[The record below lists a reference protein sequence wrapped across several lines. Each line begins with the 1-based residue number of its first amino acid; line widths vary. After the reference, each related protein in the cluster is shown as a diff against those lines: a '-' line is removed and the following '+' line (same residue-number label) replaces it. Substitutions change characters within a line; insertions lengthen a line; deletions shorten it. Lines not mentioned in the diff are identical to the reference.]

1 MDLKKATELVKFDL
15 ESSNIINKTLA
26 NISKIDDSKI
36 EIVDKNNKR
45 MMKKLIE
52 DTSNYLKEKGFES
65 PEIGIILGTG
75 LGQLLDHVEII
86 KEVSYNHIPNFPTA
100 TVEFHK
106 GKLIYGILEGKK
118 AIIMQGRFHLY
129 EGYTLQ
135 DVTYPVRIMKDL
147 GISTL
152 LVSNASGALNLDYN
166 KGELMLIE
174 DHINLQGSS
183 PLAFKGVE
191 HLGER
196 FVDMSAPYDV
206 TLNAHFESIALK
218 NNITLHKGV
227 YVSVVGPQL
236 ETRAEYKMLNLMGGD
251 AVGMSTVPEIIVAN
265 HLQLRVAAV
274 SVLTDECD
282 PENLK
287 PVDISEI
294 IAMAAKAEPGIR
306 NDNFFFITCKPK
318 HCSFLLEGHYF

>member
-1 MDLKKATELVKFDL
+1 MT
-15 ESSNIINKTLA
+15 
-26 NISKIDDSKI
+26 
-36 EIVDKNNKR
+36 
-45 MMKKLIE
+45 KLIE
-52 DTSNYLKEKGFES
+52 ETTDYLKEKGIES
-65 PEIGIILGTG
+65 PQIGIILGTG
-75 LGQLLDHVEII
+75 LGQLLDHIKII
-86 KEVSYNHIPNFPTA
+86 KEVSYNQIPNFPTA

-106 GKLIYGILEGKK
+106 GKLVYGILEGKK
-118 AIIMQGRFHLY
+118 AIVMQGRFHLY

-135 DVTYPVRIMKDL
+135 DVTYPVRIMKHL

-174 DHINLQGSS
+174 DHINLQGGS

-196 FVDMSAPYDV
+196 FADMSEPYDC

-218 NNITLHKGV
+218 NNIKLHKGV

-236 ETRAEYKMLNLMGGD
+236 ETRAEYKMLKLLGAD

-265 HLQLRVAAV
+265 HLKLKVAAV
-274 SVLTDECD
+274 SVFTYECD
-282 PENLK
+282 PDNLK

-294 IAMAAKAEPGIR
+294 IEMASKAEPHI
-306 NDNFFFITCKPK
+306 ITLFKELIK
-318 HCSFLLEGHYF
+318 IL